1 MNKQKQWEDPIVA
14 EVRRVRDQLAKKF
27 NYDVHAICE
36 DLRKRQGKTVT
47 VAELK
52 AGKYSPS
59 SAKPAMVR
67 ETPPRKRG
75 SR

>member
-1 MNKQKQWEDPIVA
+1 MKTKLQWEDPIVA

-36 DLRKRQGKTVT
+36 DLRARQGKTVT
-47 VAELK
+47 IEELRE
-52 AGKYSPS
+52 GKYQPP

-67 ETPPRKRG
+67 ETPPRKRKTK
-75 SR
+75 